1 MPVRGIVGL
10 IALVATLL
18 LGQSLAFGA
27 SKISGQ
33 VTDTSGNPLA
43 NVCVEAQAPILGGVS
58 NRSTETGADGRY
70 TIADL
75 FTYDDY
81 RIFFYNCGSGNYAPE
96 YYNDAADLAGAQPV
110 SASVDGAVTT
120 NINAELA
127 PGGSVSGL
135 VTSGGTPAAGVCVE
149 AVDGAAVISAAATAA
164 DGTYQVKNLP
174 AGPVDVRF
182 ARCSNYAGN
191 LVGEYW
197 ADAQTAGA
205 ALAVPVA
212 AGADSP
218 GINADL
224 PVEGVISGNVTALRD
239 GASLAGIC
247 VEAFDGSGTP
257 AGKAGVET
265 GFGGNYRIGGLL
277 AGTYTVRFSDCGPGG
292 GLYLEQ
298 YFNGKTA
305 AAADPVP
312 VTSGGET
319 GSVDAQLERT
329 ATVAG
334 TVTAEAGGQ
343 PVENACV
350 GLYDT
355 AGALQATTA
364 TGPQGDYLID
374 RIMPGSYRVGFITA
388 GLGGGSCSVVDFL
401 TEYYDGNPNDPIDAS
416 DLASGQVQTLAADQ
430 DLTGIDASLRRGGA
444 ITGTVTDSSD
454 PANPLAGICAE
465 AYDVNGVSVSSDET
479 DSAGVYRVEALSTG
493 AYRVGFRDCNTGRYL
508 GEFHAGAT
516 TLDAATPIAVVAE
529 QTSGPIDAA
538 LADAGTITG
547 AVTDAE
553 GDGLSGICVSV
564 ADAGGNPVDEVTTG
578 FDGVYLVRS
587 LPGGQYRV
595 HFDECA
601 GIANEFRGE
610 YFDDTTDPAA
620 AQLINV
626 VPGFGSN
633 ANAALARGGSITGT
647 VTNASDQGL
656 AGICVR
662 ATGPG
667 GASVVALSGPGG
679 KYSVDGLDGSYTLR
693 FSDCSGAGYLTEY
706 YADQPTAAGSTPV
719 TVVFDQVTAGVN
731 AQLTLGGSI
740 TGTVTSSGGSPQPLR
755 DICVEATGPSGT
767 VTAVT
772 AADGTYAVRGL
783 LSGDYSVEFVDCSAN
798 VYLPATYDY
807 DPSSPGIADPV
818 PVVVS
823 TNTGAINAQLAVSGS
838 ISGRVTNELAGQPLR
853 GVCVDAYDSG
863 GSIVSSAT
871 TDSDGNYVVR
881 QLTGGAFRLRFTPCT
896 AGNYEQ
902 QYYNNQPD
910 LLNATPID
918 VIDSQDTAGRDAILT
933 STDQTPPETSIVSG
947 PSGATGSAS
956 PQFTFSS
963 SEAGSSF
970 ACKLDGPGAL
980 VGDYNTCAAAGGQD
994 YVGLADG
1001 SYVFSVLATDPV
1013 GNPDPDPATRSFT
1026 VDTTG
1031 PQVTITGPSGLT
1043 NDSSPSFAL
1052 GSSESGSSFECR
1064 LSGPGVP
1071 FPVFEPCTAGNYTGL
1086 ADGAYTFDAR
1096 ATDPIGNQGGTQSR
1110 SFTVDATGPTTT
1122 VSGPSATVAN
1132 GSASFTISGGGGAV
1146 SYECRLQGPGR
1157 FEGYA
1162 ACATQK
1168 SYSGLPDGNWTFEA
1182 RAVDAAGNR
1191 DASPASWTF
1200 TTATPDDPV
1209 DPPVDPPA
1217 DVEPPETTF
1226 TQTPKKTIKTRK
1238 KTVKATFFFISSE
1251 AGSFECSLDGSG
1263 FSPCS
1268 SPFKTKVKKG
1278 KHTFEVRAIDEAE
1291 NVDPSPAKF
1300 AFRVKR
1306 KR

>member
-120 NINAELA
+120 NINAQLA

-149 AVDGAAVISAAATAA
+149 AVDGPTVISAATTAA
-164 DGTYQVKNLP
+164 DGTYRVKNLP

-182 ARCSNYAGN
+182 ARCGNYGGN

-197 ADAQTAGA
+197 ADAQTADA
-205 ALAVPVA
+205 ALAVTVA

-218 GINADL
+218 GIDADL

-247 VEAFDGSGTP
+247 VEAFNGSGAP
-257 AGKAGVET
+257 AGEAGVET

-277 AGTYTVRFSDCGPGG
+277 AGSYTIRFSDCGPGG

-298 YFNGKTA
+298 YFDGKTA
-305 AAADPVP
+305 TTADPVA

-319 GSVDAQLERT
+319 GSVDAQLKRT
-329 ATVAG
+329 ATIAG
-334 TVTAEAGGQ
+334 RVTTELGGQ

-364 TGPQGDYLID
+364 TDPQGDYLID
-374 RIMPGSYRVGFITA
+374 RIVPGSYRVGFITT

-401 TEYYDGNPNDPIDAS
+401 TEYYDGNPTDPIDAS
-416 DLASGQVQTLAADQ
+416 DLASGQVQTLAPDQ
-430 DLTGIDASLRRGGA
+430 DLTGIDAALRRGGA
-444 ITGTVTDSSD
+444 ITGTVTDSND

-465 AYDVNGVSVSSDET
+465 AYDINGESLSSDET
-479 DSAGVYRVEALSTG
+479 DSAGVYRIEALNTG
-493 AYRVGFRDCNTGRYL
+493 DYRVGFTDCNTGRYL
-508 GEFHAGAT
+508 GEFHDGAT
-516 TLDAATPIAVVAE
+516 TLAAATPIPVVAA

-587 LPGGQYRV
+587 LPGGQYKV

-601 GIANEFRGE
+601 GISNELRGE

-626 VPGFGSN
+626 VAGFGSN
-633 ANAALARGGSITGT
+633 ADATLARGGSITGT

-662 ATGPG
+662 ATSG
-667 GASVVALSGPGG
+667 GTSVVALSGPGG

-706 YADQPTAAGSTPV
+706 YDDQPTASGSTPV
-719 TVVFDQVTAGVN
+719 AAVFDQVTPGIN

-740 TGTVTSSGGSPQPLR
+740 TGTVTSTGDPPQPLR

-767 VTAVT
+767 VTAVS
-772 AADGTYAVRGL
+772 AVDGTYAVRGL
-783 LSGDYSVEFVDCSAN
+783 LSGNYSVEFADCGAN
-798 VYLPATYDY
+798 VYHSATYDY
-807 DPSSPGIADPV
+807 DTSSPGIADPV

-823 TNTGAINAQLAVSGS
+823 TATSGIHAQLEVSGS
-838 ISGRVTNELAGQPLR
+838 ISGQVTNELAGQPLQ
-853 GVCVDAYDSG
+853 GVCVDAYDSSG
-863 GSIVSSAT
+863 TIVSSAT
-871 TDSDGNYVVR
+871 TGADGNYVVH
-881 QLTGGAFRLRFTPCT
+881 QLTDGAFRLRFTPCSS
-896 AGNYEQ
+896 GDYVE

-910 LLNATPID
+910 LLNATPISVTD
-918 VIDSQDTAGRDAILT
+918 GQDTAEKNAVLT

-963 SEAGSSF
+963 NEAGSSF
-970 ACKLDGPGAL
+970 LCKLDGPGTL
-980 VGDYNTCAAAGGQD
+980 IGDYGACASPGGQD
-994 YVGLADG
+994 YLGLGDG

-1013 GNPDPDPATRSFT
+1013 GNPDPDAAPRSFT
-1026 VDTTG
+1026 VDTAG

-1052 GSSESGSSFECR
+1052 GSSETGSSFECR
-1064 LSGPGVP
+1064 LSGPGLP
-1071 FPVFEPCTAGNYTGL
+1071 FPVFEPCTAGDYTGL

-1096 ATDPIGNQGGTQSR
+1096 ATDPVGNQGGAQTR
-1110 SFTVDATGPTTT
+1110 SFTVDTTGPTTT
-1122 VSGPSATVAN
+1122 VSGPSSTVEN

-1191 DASPASWTF
+1191 DATPAPWTF
-1200 TTATPDDPV
+1200 TTTTPDDPDDPV
-1209 DPPVDPPA
+1209 DPPVDPPE

-1238 KTVKATFFFISSE
+1238 KTVKATFLFISSE

-1278 KHTFEVRAIDEAE
+1278 KHTFDVRAIDEAG
-1291 NVDPSPAKF
+1291 NVDPSPAEF
-1300 AFRVKR
+1300 AFWV
-1306 KR
+1306 